1 MSGNVKKEFGDYQTP
16 LDFCYRVCNYIKESR
31 LAEDAAA
38 IMEPTCG
45 VGNFLLAASNTF
57 ACSKLIG
64 IEVNAKRADAAR
76 IEVPS
81 ATIETNDIFNVSTKT
96 LCGEDCVLVIGNPP
110 WATNSELSFNLP
122 PKTNFKGLRGI
133 EAITGSSNFDICEY
147 IILKLIGEYKHT
159 NSTICMLCKTSVARN
174 VVSELSRNHIAYQKV

>member
-81 ATIETNDIFNVSTKT
+81 ATIETNDIFNDIIYNLSVELGFVYNDFRTIFSTWEVEK
-96 LCGEDCVLVIGNPP
+96 LFEPDGIH
-110 WATNSELSFNLP
+110 LSPFAHKQLARKFVKILLENL
-122 PKTNFKGLRGI
+122 
-133 EAITGSSNFDICEY
+133 
-147 IILKLIGEYKHT
+147 
-159 NSTICMLCKTSVARN
+159 
-174 VVSELSRNHIAYQKV
+174 

>member
-45 VGNFLLAASNTF
+45 VGNFLLAASNTC

-147 IILKLIGEYKHT
+147 IISLQNL
-159 NSTICMLCKTSVARN
+159 
-174 VVSELSRNHIAYQKV
+174 

>member
-1 MSGNVKKEFGDYQTP
+1 M
-16 LDFCYRVCNYIKESR
+16 
-31 LAEDAAA
+31 AEDAAA

-81 ATIETNDIFNVSTKT
+81 ATIETNDIF
-96 LCGEDCVLVIGNPP
+96 
-110 WATNSELSFNLP
+110 
-122 PKTNFKGLRGI
+122 
-133 EAITGSSNFDICEY
+133 
-147 IILKLIGEYKHT
+147 
-159 NSTICMLCKTSVARN
+159 
-174 VVSELSRNHIAYQKV
+174 

>member
-110 WATNSELSFNLP
+110 WATNS
-122 PKTNFKGLRGI
+122 
-133 EAITGSSNFDICEY
+133 
-147 IILKLIGEYKHT
+147 
-159 NSTICMLCKTSVARN
+159 
-174 VVSELSRNHIAYQKV
+174 

>member
-96 LCGEDCVLVIGNPP
+96 LCGERLCFGHWESALG
-110 WATNSELSFNLP
+110 
-122 PKTNFKGLRGI
+122 
-133 EAITGSSNFDICEY
+133 
-147 IILKLIGEYKHT
+147 YKF
-159 NSTICMLCKTSVARN
+159 
-174 VVSELSRNHIAYQKV
+174 